1 MFVTF
6 PKQAP
11 AGADGRLTMKIIE
24 IKVDEALWSNSM
36 LPEGSVAKWLVA
48 DGSLARAGHGV
59 AEVRIEGALHDVI
72 APRDGRFKIV
82 VAVNDVIEPGSLLA
96 TLAPV

>member
-11 AGADGRLTMKIIE
+11 AGADRRRTMKIIE

-36 LPEGSVAKWLVA
+36 LPEGTVAKWL
-48 DGSLARAGHGV
+48 
-59 AEVRIEGALHDVI
+59 
-72 APRDGRFKIV
+72 V

>member
-1 MFVTF
+1 
-6 PKQAP
+6 
-11 AGADGRLTMKIIE
+11 MKIIE

-36 LPEGSVAKWLVA
+36 LPKATVAKWLVV
-48 DGSLARAGHGV
+48 DGGLAREGHGV

-72 APRDGRFKIV
+72 APRDGRLKIE
-82 VAVNDVIEPGSLLA
+82 VAVNDVIEPSSLLA